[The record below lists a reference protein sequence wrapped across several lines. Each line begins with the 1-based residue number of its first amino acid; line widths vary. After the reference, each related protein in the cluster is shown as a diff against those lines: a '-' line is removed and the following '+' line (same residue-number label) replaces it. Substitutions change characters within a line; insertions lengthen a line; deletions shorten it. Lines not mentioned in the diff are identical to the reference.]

1 MALSEQLDERPAAR
15 RRAPAPKKRRTQ
27 AERTRGTRTRI
38 LDAAVEVLRKKGY
51 AHFRTADVARAAGV
65 SRGAQLHHFATKEK
79 LVYATM
85 EHVFTNVLDTSRS
98 RARSVRKGD
107 DPLEKVIA
115 DGRDFFFS
123 TPFFISLDIATS
135 INSKAFRQQLMGMVR
150 KARLPAEQAWLE
162 ALMASGMSEKTA
174 DDVLWLTLGLVR
186 GLAIRMLWQDEPERF
201 DRLLKLWR
209 GIVKGYVKQ
218 SPRTPRP
225 RQGGEAGRGGVE
237 ERA

>member
-1 MALSEQLDERPAAR
+1 MLE
-15 RRAPAPKKRRTQ
+15 
-27 AERTRGTRTRI
+27 
-38 LDAAVEVLRKKGY
+38 
-51 AHFRTADVARAAGV
+51 
-65 SRGAQLHHFATKEK
+65 
-79 LVYATM
+79 
-85 EHVFTNVLDTSRS
+85 TSRS
-98 RARSVRKGD
+98 RARSVRKSD

-135 INSKAFRQQLMGMVR
+135 INSKAFRQKLMGMVR

-186 GLAIRMLWQDEPERF
+186 GFAIRMLWQDEPERF

-209 GIVKGYVKQ
+209 GIVEGYVKE
-218 SPRTPRP
+218 SAVFSTSSIPLPARGRGREGGTRVRTPSP
-225 RQGGEAGRGGVE
+225 ASPPSGGEEHEGEGRQKKKDQT
-237 ERA
+237 RRTQPCRD

>member
-1 MALSEQLDERPAAR
+1 
-15 RRAPAPKKRRTQ
+15 
-27 AERTRGTRTRI
+27 
-38 LDAAVEVLRKKGY
+38 
-51 AHFRTADVARAAGV
+51 
-65 SRGAQLHHFATKEK
+65 
-79 LVYATM
+79 M
-85 EHVFTNVLDTSRS
+85 EHVFTNVLETSRS
-98 RARSVRKGD
+98 RARSVKKSD

-135 INSKAFRQQLMGMVR
+135 INSKAFRQKLMGMVR

-209 GIVKGYVKQ
+209 GIVEQYVKQ
-218 SPRTPRP
+218 SSRTPRP
-225 RQGGEAGRGGVE
+225 RQGERRGEGATKNVRNPLS
-237 ERA
+237 

>member
-1 MALSEQLDERPAAR
+1 M
-15 RRAPAPKKRRTQ
+15 
-27 AERTRGTRTRI
+27 
-38 LDAAVEVLRKKGY
+38 LRKKGY

-85 EHVFTNVLDTSRS
+85 EHVFTNVLETSRS
-98 RARSVRKGD
+98 RARSVGKDD

-123 TPFFISLDIATS
+123 TPFFISLDIATWIS
-135 INSKAFRQQLMGMVR
+135 SKAFRQKLMGMVR

-201 DRLLKLWR
+201 DRLLALWR
-209 GIVKGYVKQ
+209 DIVDAYVQ
-218 SPRTPRP
+218 SASSQAPRP
-225 RQGGEAGRGGVE
+225 R
-237 ERA
+237 